1 MFHFQVLFVR
11 HLSDSLLFMLK
22 SCCLDVVSGFQTVMP
37 GQPPSYQGMMGVQ
50 QTQNQSLVSSQGG
63 MANQIQSVMVQ
74 YPTMPPYQ
82 VSAAFCKYPNFFL
95 STWSDFAEV
104 TCVFGRCLCSKVL
117 RAFSRQPISNR
128 SCCRDRPIKR
138 QRPPAT
144 CRCITACCR
153 QHNTLASG
161 NTLRCIQCMSMHLK
175 GNICFQPIRLRH
187 RWFDWASN
195 ANFLCVC
202 VCVQLSR
209 WLPPATGF
217 RADVVSQSALPL
229 RLSANHRP
237 AVHRY
242 HSRLQCTTIHNVAN

>member
-1 MFHFQVLFVR
+1 MLHKTRLCFCTFSWMFHFQMLFVR
-11 HLSDSLLFMLK
+11 GLSDSLLFMLK
-22 SCCLDVVSGFQTVMP
+22 SCCRNVISGFQTVMP

-50 QTQNQSLVSSQGG
+50 QTQNQSLVGSQGG

-82 VSAAFCKYPNFFL
+82 VSAAFCKSHHFFL
-95 STWSDFAEV
+95 STWSDFDDV
-104 TCVFGRCLCSKVL
+104 TRAFGRCLCSKVL

-161 NTLRCIQCMSMHLK
+161 NTHMSMHLK
-175 GNICFQPIRLRH
+175 VNICFQPIGLRH
-187 RWFDWASN
+187 RWFDWASSVSH

-202 VCVQLSR
+202 TAQPLASSRRRVQSR
-209 WLPPATGF
+209 CRFPERPPPA
-217 RADVVSQSALPL
+217 ALSQSQAS
-229 RLSANHRP
+229 SAQ
-237 AVHRY
+237 V
-242 HSRLQCTTIHNVAN
+242 